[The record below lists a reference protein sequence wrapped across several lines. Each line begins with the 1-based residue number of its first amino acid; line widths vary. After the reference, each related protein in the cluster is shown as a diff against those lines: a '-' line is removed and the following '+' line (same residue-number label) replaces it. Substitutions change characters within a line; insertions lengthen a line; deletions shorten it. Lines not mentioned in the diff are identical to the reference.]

1 MERPRGVFL
10 DAGGSKAQ
18 WEAFYPLLDGARTIE
33 FEIQVSEDNW
43 AQLQHHDGGPALDG
57 WLASRSMEVNVVRA
71 VELTHGNRWYDYQF
85 ALDGQSLA
93 VAVHD
98 ADDGPQCD
106 PADKFIHHAIFES
119 APFTRVE

>member
-18 WEAFYPLLDGARTIE
+18 WEVFYPLLDGARTIE

-71 VELTHGNRWYDYQF
+71 AELTHGNRW
-85 ALDGQSLA
+85 
-93 VAVHD
+93 
-98 ADDGPQCD
+98 
-106 PADKFIHHAIFES
+106 
-119 APFTRVE
+119 